1 MKKYTFLRKTFIATA
16 LLLMIGCS
24 ENDNY
29 QLGQI
34 VAPTNLQIT
43 AEIVGQDDDN
53 PNGDGTGIVHYK
65 ATADGAL
72 GYKFYANGQEYLV
85 PGGEITIPFSTTG
98 LNDYRVSVAAI
109 GAGGIISSSSVET
122 RVLVLYAAPPELLDK
137 LHGDTSRTWRIKAE
151 SGGHFGLG
159 PVGGVNGPEWYSAG
173 ANEKSTTGMYD
184 DRYIFSADGSFQHQ
198 TNGTVFGRVGLID
211 ELGSS
216 GGTQEGDDILNLPLA
231 DYSGQW
237 TISAPGGVE
246 TLTLSGTG
254 FIGYYIGG
262 NHQYKIENRANPNEL
277 TIRSTDGN
285 GALDWYFIITSE

>member
-1 MKKYTFLRKTFIATA
+1 MKKYTFLRKIFFAST
-16 LLLMIGCS
+16 LLIMVGCS
-24 ENDNY
+24 EEVNY
-29 QLGQI
+29 ELGEI
-34 VAPTNLQIT
+34 VAPSNLQIS
-43 AEIVGQDDDN
+43 ANIVGQDTDN
-53 PNGDGTGIVHYK
+53 PNGDGSGIVHYI
-65 ATADGAL
+65 ARAENAI
-72 GYKFYANGQEYLV
+72 GYKFYANNVETLV
-85 PGGEITIPFSTTG
+85 PGGETEISFSKTG

-109 GAGGIISSSSVET
+109 GTGGTISSASLET
-122 RVLVLYAAPPELLDK
+122 KVLVLYSPPPELLDK
-137 LHGDTSRTWRIKAE
+137 LHGDTSKTWRIKAE

-159 PVGGVNGPEWYSAG
+159 PVGGVNGPEWYAAG

-184 DRYIFSADGSFQHQ
+184 DRYIFSADGTFEHQ
-198 TNGTVFGRVGLID
+198 TSGTVFGRAGLID

-216 GGTQEGDDILNLPLA
+216 GGTQDGDDILNLPLV

-237 TISAPGGVE
+237 TISAPGGKE

-285 GALDWYFIITSE
+285 GALDWWFIITSE

>member
-1 MKKYTFLRKTFIATA
+1 MTILNGIVKYKIRENNSVYFYKYWQSRNAHGNATTCFHKNLRRNNIFHQRYLPKIHSNVATLNLCVVA
-16 LLLMIGCS
+16 S
-24 ENDNY
+24 
-29 QLGQI
+29 I
-34 VAPTNLQIT
+34 VAL
-43 AEIVGQDDDN
+43 AF
-53 PNGDGTGIVHYK
+53 
-65 ATADGAL
+65 L
-72 GYKFYANGQEYLV
+72 SL
-85 PGGEITIPFSTTG
+85 IPQQSAYSSTFSF
-98 LNDYRVSVAAI
+98 LCL
-109 GAGGIISSSSVET
+109 SVET
-122 RVLVLYAAPPELLDK
+122 KVLVLYAAPPELLDK

-198 TNGTVFGRVGLID
+198 TSGTVFGRVGLID

-216 GGTQEGDDILNLPLA
+216 GGTQDGDDILNLPLA

-285 GALDWYFIITSE
+285 GALDWWFMITSE